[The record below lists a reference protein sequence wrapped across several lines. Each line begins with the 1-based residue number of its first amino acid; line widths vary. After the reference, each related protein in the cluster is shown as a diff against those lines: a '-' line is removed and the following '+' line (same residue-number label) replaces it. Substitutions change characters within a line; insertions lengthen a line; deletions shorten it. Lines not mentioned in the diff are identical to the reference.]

1 MIMSLK
7 QKEIKNRHSI
17 LTFTSN
23 ASVIF
28 PLRLMNLNQSAIRQY
43 YQFRHFVE
51 KTKNYIY
58 VHVSGLIESA
68 IFGLAHVTAY
78 RE

>member
-1 MIMSLK
+1 
-7 QKEIKNRHSI
+7 
-17 LTFTSN
+17 
-23 ASVIF
+23 
-28 PLRLMNLNQSAIRQY
+28 MNCNQSAIQRLHFRNFQAIQ

>member
-1 MIMSLK
+1 
-7 QKEIKNRHSI
+7 
-17 LTFTSN
+17 
-23 ASVIF
+23 
-28 PLRLMNLNQSAIRQY
+28 MNLNQSAIRQY

>member
-1 MIMSLK
+1 
-7 QKEIKNRHSI
+7 
-17 LTFTSN
+17 
-23 ASVIF
+23 
-28 PLRLMNLNQSAIRQY
+28 MNCNQSAIQRLRFRNFQAIL

>member
-1 MIMSLK
+1 
-7 QKEIKNRHSI
+7 
-17 LTFTSN
+17 
-23 ASVIF
+23 
-28 PLRLMNLNQSAIRQY
+28 MNLNQSAIRQY

-68 IFGLAHVTAY
+68 IFGLAHVTAQENKMRY
-78 RE
+78 IFLALRSRRGSSKDGYV

>member
-1 MIMSLK
+1 
-7 QKEIKNRHSI
+7 
-17 LTFTSN
+17 
-23 ASVIF
+23 
-28 PLRLMNLNQSAIRQY
+28 MNCNQSAIQRLHFRNFQAIL